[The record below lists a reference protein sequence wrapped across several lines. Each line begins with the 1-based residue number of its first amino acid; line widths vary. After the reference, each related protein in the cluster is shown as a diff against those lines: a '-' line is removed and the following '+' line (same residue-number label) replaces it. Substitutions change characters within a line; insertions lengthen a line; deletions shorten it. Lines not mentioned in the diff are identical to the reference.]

1 LIRKSYLKTIITITL
16 MLCACYGTHASNTLT
31 LSLESPKLE
40 ESSNAK
46 TQPAKKSSDK
56 PAAKQNTVKVGRVGV
71 VTTAAAIYHSK
82 SSSSAKY
89 ADVKADTPLAIVREE
104 DGWYGVLM
112 SNGKIGWIKTI
123 FVDETGYDLVA
134 KKPLNRSLGTSRGG
148 YTRNTD
154 WLDELVKT
162 ASQTSVARYL
172 YGGTNP
178 SSGMDCSAFVQMIFR
193 QYNINLPRTSRQQ
206 AQVGQ
211 SVPFDQL
218 QPGDR
223 LYFAC
228 RNPYIDHCGI
238 YTGNGYFVHCSA
250 TRNGV
255 GIDSLASDF
264 FWRSLVVAKR
274 S

>member
-1 LIRKSYLKTIITITL
+1 
-16 MLCACYGTHASNTLT
+16 MLSAVFGAYASDTLT
-31 LSLESPKLE
+31 LSLESPKLG
-40 ESSNAK
+40 ESSNEKAHSTKK
-46 TQPAKKSSDK
+46 TTPSK
-56 PAAKQNTVKVGRVGV
+56 AAKQNTVKVGRVGIV
-71 VTTAAAIYHSK
+71 IKSAAIYHEKTST
-82 SSSSAKY
+82 SAKY
-89 ADVKADTPLAIVREE
+89 AEVKTDTPLAIVREE
-104 DGWYGVLM
+104 GEWYGVLM
-112 SNGKIGWIKTI
+112 SNGKVGWIKAL
-123 FVDETGYDLVA
+123 FVDETGYDLIA
-134 KKPLNRSLGTSRGG
+134 KKPLDRGFGTSRGG
-148 YTRNTD
+148 KTD
-154 WLDELVKT
+154 RTQSWLDELVKT
-162 ASQTSVARYL
+162 ASQTSVTRYL

-193 QYNINLPRTSRQQ
+193 QYNVSLPRTSRQQ

-211 SVPFDQL
+211 TIPFDQL

-228 RNPYIDHCGI
+228 HNPYIDHCGI
-238 YTGNGYFVHCSA
+238 YAGNGYFVHCSA